1 MVARGIGTFN
11 AKKIG
16 IIYTSDD
23 AGKDML
29 TGAKEKCEELGIEYV
44 SEQVAAGAADVSAAV
59 TSIKNANV
67 DFVIVGAIQ
76 ATMPTIVK
84 EMASQALSLQFWQ
97 LRHFIRNG
105 QMQNM
110 PIMHMHR
117 LGGLQQHS
125 SVMD

>member
-1 MVARGIGTFN
+1 MVARGIGTFD

-76 ATMPTIVK
+76 A
-84 EMASQALSLQFWQ
+84 LCRQ
-97 LRHFIRNG
+97 LLRKWHLR
-105 QMQNM
+105 
-110 PIMHMHR
+110 
-117 LGGLQQHS
+117 
-125 SVMD
+125 V